1 MAKQKACKV
10 CKLIHEENLCPK
22 CGAKETTEGFKGK
35 IVVLNPEKSELASK
49 LNIQEKGNYAI
60 KIR

>member
-1 MAKQKACKV
+1 MVKQKACKI
-10 CKLIHEENLCPK
+10 CKLIHEEDVCPK

-35 IVVLNPEKSELASK
+35 INVLDSEKSEIAKK
-49 LNIQEKGNYAI
+49 LNISEKGSYAI

>member
-1 MAKQKACKV
+1 MPKPKACKV
-10 CKLIHEENLCPK
+10 CKLIYEEDVCPK

-35 IVVLNPEKSELASK
+35 IVVLNPEESEIAEK
-49 LNIQEKGNYAI
+49 LNIKDKGNYAI